1 MGGVNDILQHADQD
15 FEASIGR
22 LADYLK
28 IPSISADPAYGNACL
43 QAAEWTRSLLA
54 DMGFETGLL
63 PTPAHPVVIGRFEP
77 DHMDSNTLHILCYG
91 HYDVQPPDPIELWKT
106 PPFEPSRR
114 KGNDGIERIYARGA
128 CDDKGQL
135 MTILE
140 ASRAWLRT
148 RGRLPCKITV
158 LVEGDEESDCS
169 HLDAFLADN
178 RRDLAADVA
187 FVCDTAM
194 WDVCTPAITTRL
206 RGCVMDELTISGPR
220 IDLHSG
226 GYGSA
231 AANPIHILT
240 AILADLR
247 DGNGRVRIPGFY
259 RNVRK
264 VPPAVLKQWKKLRFN
279 EREFL
284 AGVGLATSKGEKGFS
299 VLEQIWARPTCE
311 VNGILGGYTG
321 EGGKTI
327 IPAKASAKLSFRLVA
342 GQDPEAIRKSFRS
355 FVKERI
361 PRDCEV
367 SFNGYGGAAPAV
379 ELLEDN
385 AFLRKAAAALKDEW
399 GRQPVFLG
407 SGGSVPIVGSFERVL
422 GMQSIMAGFSLD
434 DDAAHSPNEKYDLRC
449 YRGGIRSWIRIL
461 DAVTNPSQPG
471 KRPCRN

>member
-1 MGGVNDILQHADQD
+1 M
-15 FEASIGR
+15 GR
-22 LADYLK
+22 LMDYLK
-28 IPSISADPAYGNACL
+28 IPSISADRAYGNACL
-43 QAAEWTRSLLA
+43 QAADWTRSLLK
-54 DMGFETGLL
+54 DMGFETSLL
-63 PTPAHPVVIGRFEP
+63 PTPAHPVVIGRYEP
-77 DHMDSNTLHILCYG
+77 EHKDSDTLHILCYG

-114 KGNDGIERIYARGA
+114 KGDDGIERIYARGA

-178 RRDLAADVA
+178 RRDLTADVA
-187 FVCDTAM
+187 FVCDTSM
-194 WDVCTPAITTRL
+194 WDAGTPAITTRL
-206 RGCVMDELTISGPR
+206 RGCIMDELTISGPR

-231 AANPIHILT
+231 AANPIHIL
-240 AILADLR
+240 ASILAELR
-247 DGNGRVRIPGFY
+247 DRNGRIRIPGFY
-259 RNVRK
+259 RNVRT
-264 VPPAVLKQWKKLRFN
+264 VPPAVLTQWKKLKFD

-284 AGVGLATSKGEKGFS
+284 ASVGLATSKGEKGFS

-311 VNGILGGYTG
+311 VNGISGGYSG

-342 GQDPEAIRKSFRS
+342 GQDPQAIRKSFRN
-355 FVKERI
+355 FVRKRV
-361 PRDCEV
+361 PADCEV
-367 SFNGYGGAAPAV
+367 SFNGYGGSAPAV
-379 ELLEDN
+379 ELPEDN
-385 AFLRKAAAALKDEW
+385 DFLGKAAAALKDEW
-399 GRQPVFLG
+399 GRSPVFLG
-407 SGGSVPIVGSFERVL
+407 SGGSVPIVGSFERIL
-422 GMQSIMAGFSLD
+422 GMHSIMAGFSLD

-461 DAVTNPSQPG
+461 DAVTNPSRPG
-471 KRPCRN
+471 KRSWRN